1 MELFY
6 YTSTDT
12 MRYIVENGDIFATN
26 IRYMNDSEEYINGL
40 KEIKKLADNKELVE
54 EWLKSSGRTDITIDN
69 VKEMFTDENLRKNMQ
84 EMEYY
89 SISFCETN
97 DLLSQW
103 AIYAREAGVS
113 LRMKFE
119 KDSYHFFTKGEEN
132 KEAEWNL
139 IPQKVH
145 YFTYESMKNQE
156 KQYHE
161 TAVSILEQLY
171 AKDLK
176 DQVEGKNETWRYIS
190 TFVKRYDF
198 YQEAES
204 RLVFQ
209 PKKSPYPPKVEYR
222 NDQNVLKPYLDITCK
237 EGWPIWEI
245 MVGPGFNQQ
254 VVYNS
259 VVHFLEHA
267 KIENGI
273 ETTDEYIQR
282 ILAYFQPYEEEL
294 KEFES
299 YIELVKR
306 LSNKETSK
314 KIDRKDAPIV
324 IGEYA
329 KMIRREVCG
338 NSSASNELREYLE
351 RNYFAKCGIIVSKS
365 SIPYIFF
372 H

>member
-1 MELFY
+1 
-6 YTSTDT
+6 
-12 MRYIVENGDIFATN
+12 
-26 IRYMNDSEEYINGL
+26 
-40 KEIKKLADNKELVE
+40 
-54 EWLKSSGRTDITIDN
+54 
-69 VKEMFTDENLRKNMQ
+69 
-84 EMEYY
+84 
-89 SISFCETN
+89 
-97 DLLSQW
+97 
-103 AIYAREAGVS
+103 
-113 LRMKFE
+113 
-119 KDSYHFFTKGEEN
+119 
-132 KEAEWNL
+132 
-139 IPQKVH
+139 
-145 YFTYESMKNQE
+145 MKNQE

-190 TFVKRYDF
+190 TFVKRYVF